1 MNVLTRLAD
10 RTLIFACNV
19 SLLALLAV
27 VMAGVVSRA
36 LDRPVVWSDELS
48 RFLMVWLSFLG
59 WTLAT
64 RNHAHLRVGLVL
76 DRLPP
81 RLQRVIEAFIQAIT
95 GSIGLAFLW
104 FGLTLVGRNA
114 GVQAVT
120 MPIPA
125 ALLYVPLLFTGAV
138 MALES
143 YAQAWRHLQGTPYV
157 GFDDGATP

>member
-1 MNVLTRLAD
+1 MNVMTRLAD
-10 RTLIFACNV
+10 RTLVLACNA
-19 SLLALLAV
+19 SLILLLLV

-64 RNHAHLRVGLVL
+64 RNHAHIRVGLVL

-81 RLQRVIEAFIQAIT
+81 RAQRAVEAVIQAIT
-95 GSIGLAFLW
+95 GSIGLAFIW
-104 FGLTLVGRNA
+104 YGLMLTGRNA

-125 ALLYVPLLFTGAV
+125 GLLYVPLLFTGVV
-138 MALES
+138 MAFEG
-143 YAQAWRHLQGTPYV
+143 YVRAWRHLRGAPYV
-157 GFDDGATP
+157 GFGDGDAP

>member
-1 MNVLTRLAD
+1 MKSLTRVAD
-10 RTLIFACNV
+10 RTLVVACNAT
-19 SLLALLAV
+19 LLILLIV
-27 VMAGVVSRA
+27 VMSGVVSRA
-36 LDRPVVWSDELS
+36 VNRPVVWSDELS

-64 RNHAHLRVGLVL
+64 RNHAHIRVGIVL

-81 RLQRVIEAFIQAIT
+81 RVQRVVEAAIQAIT
-95 GSIGLAFLW
+95 GSIGLAFIW
-104 FGLTLVGRNA
+104 YGLTLTGRNS

-138 MALES
+138 MALEG
-143 YAQAWRHLQGTPYV
+143 YLRAWRHMHGAPYV
-157 GFDDGATP
+157 GFGAGDAP